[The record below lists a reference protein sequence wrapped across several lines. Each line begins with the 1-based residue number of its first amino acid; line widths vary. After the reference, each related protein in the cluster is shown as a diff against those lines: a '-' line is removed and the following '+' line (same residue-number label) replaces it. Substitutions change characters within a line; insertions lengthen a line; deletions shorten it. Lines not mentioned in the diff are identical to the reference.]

1 MNLKLWALKT
11 LAIAGLF
18 SGQLFAQE
26 IGLGEFQNKWSG
38 TYGPAEIP
46 GTQNYVAFVEGNSLP
61 SYIEETFEGGRSF
74 DRKFVK
80 VIFKVSDLT
89 KLSGMELRLSS
100 DESGYENFFAI
111 PVPLFTDIDFNTV
124 QSNAWVTYTFTMG
137 EAKTMGNPDLTDIKR
152 LGFYLGGEKVKI
164 EFKKIEVFDSFPH
177 SIVSFTFDDGY
188 DDHYEAA
195 KIMADFDYAGT
206 AYLMPRQLNQKDY
219 LTTEQVRD
227 MKELYGWDL
236 ASHHKIPIV
245 DFEYNDLE
253 NEFFYTQG
261 YLAGLGGEEDAY
273 HFAYPLGKQNRRT
286 TLPLMRRMFKSARI
300 AGGGA
305 ETLPPADWHML
316 RTFNV
321 MPHISP
327 MEILERVRTA
337 REQGEW
343 LILMFH
349 YLTDEKNPENPLAY
363 NTKDFAILCEL
374 LAEEQARVM
383 TVREVYQAFH
393 Q

>member
-1 MNLKLWALKT
+1 MNLKLWALNAVA
-11 LAIAGLF
+11 LLGVF
-18 SGQLFAQE
+18 SGPLFGQE
-26 IGLGEFQNKWSG
+26 IDLGEFQNKWSG
-38 TYGPAEIP
+38 SYSPLENL
-46 GTQNYVAFVEGNSLP
+46 NYEAFVEGSSLP
-61 SYIEETFEGGRSF
+61 SYIEETFEEGKSF

-100 DESGYENFFAI
+100 DVSGYENFFSV

-124 QSNAWVTYTFTMG
+124 QTDSWVTYTFTMG
-137 EAKTMGNPDLTDIKR
+137 EAKAHGEPDLDSIKR
-152 LGFYLGGEKVKI
+152 MGFYLGGDKVKV
-164 EFKKIEVFDSFPH
+164 EFNKVEVFDSFPH

-188 DDHYEAA
+188 DDHFLAA
-195 KIMADFDYAGT
+195 EVMGDFNYAGT
-206 AYLMPRQLNQKDY
+206 AYLMPRQINQENY
-219 LTTEQVRD
+219 LTTAQVRD
-227 MKELYGWDL
+227 MKEIYGWDL
-236 ASHHKIPIV
+236 ASHHKTPIV
-245 DFEYNDLE
+245 DFEYNELE

-261 YLAGLGGEEDAY
+261 YLAGLGAEEDSF
-273 HFAYPLGKQNRRT
+273 HFAYPLGRQNRKT
-286 TLPLMRRMFKSARI
+286 TLPLIRRLFKSARI

-321 MPHISP
+321 MPDISP
-327 MEILERVRTA
+327 EEILTRVQKA

-349 YLTDEKNPENPLAY
+349 YLTEEENPENPLAY
-363 NTKDFAILCEL
+363 NIQDFRKLCEL
-374 LAEEQARVM
+374 LEEDRANVM